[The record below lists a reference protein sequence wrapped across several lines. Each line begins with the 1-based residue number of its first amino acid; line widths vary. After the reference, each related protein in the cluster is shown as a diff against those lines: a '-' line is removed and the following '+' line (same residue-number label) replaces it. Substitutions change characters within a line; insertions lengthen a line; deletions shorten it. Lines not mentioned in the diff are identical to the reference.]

1 MKPLSI
7 RSKQRGF
14 TLIEVGIALT
24 IGLVIIMGVA
34 RSIQAAQTKSAVAQ
48 VVRDLQYIYQGA
60 AEYKTI
66 KGSFSSLTGLK
77 DLACYGVVNLGSDPS
92 LTCSGSEGSGES
104 GTNLWGS
111 KYTLGVTDDKDGI
124 DITVPGVPDRALS
137 LLALQLNAD
146 PTAEVRME
154 GDKTIIVTYK

>member
-34 RSIQAAQTKSAVAQ
+34 RGIQAAQTKSAVAQ
-48 VVRDLQYIYQGA
+48 VIRDLQYIYQGA

-66 KGSFSSLTGLK
+66 TGSYSGLTGLK
-77 DLACYGVVNLGSDPS
+77 DLACYGVVDLGAGSTLSCSD
-92 LTCSGSEGSGES
+92 GNGSGES

-111 KYTLGVTDDKDGI
+111 KYTLGVTDDNDGI
-124 DITVPGVPDRALS
+124 DITVPGVPTRALYR
-137 LLALQLNAD
+137 LDLQLNAD
-146 PTAEVRME
+146 PTADAKIDGNTV
-154 GDKTIIVTYK
+154 IVTYY

>member
-34 RSIQAAQTKSAVAQ
+34 RGIQAAQTKSAVAQ
-48 VVRDLQYIYQGA
+48 VIRDLQYIYQGA

-66 KGSFSSLTGLK
+66 TGSYSGLEELG
-77 DLACYGVVNLGSDPS
+77 DLACYGVVDLGSDPS
-92 LTCSGSEGSGES
+92 LTCSGGDGSGES
-104 GTNLWGS
+104 GTNVWGS
-111 KYTLGVTDDKDGI
+111 IYTLQATENSDGI
-124 DITVPGVPDRALS
+124 DITVPNVPDRALHR
-137 LLALQLNAD
+137 LELQVDAD
-146 PTAEVRME
+146 PTADAAVN
-154 GDKTIIVTYK
+154 GSTVTVTYN